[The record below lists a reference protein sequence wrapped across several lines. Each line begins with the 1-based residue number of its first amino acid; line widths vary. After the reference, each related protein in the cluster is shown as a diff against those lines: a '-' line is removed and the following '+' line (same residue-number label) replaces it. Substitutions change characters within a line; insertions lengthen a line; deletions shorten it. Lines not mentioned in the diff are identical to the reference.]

1 VVASAAAAAAATA
14 SPVADAAAVPE
25 AGGWTPLWRA
35 DDPARF
41 ATGTR
46 PPAAD
51 MGSVVTGDVTIQLQT
66 APPEVQAVPRA
77 IPRLPSASTESK
89 MGWESQRQPRSPGGM
104 STLRF
109 ALLAVPLIALIVVG
123 LWLLVGPDPAAPV
136 APAAAPA
143 ARPPPV
149 PTAKPIAPA
158 PDTAPSRGGNAPVTP
173 AGAHARPE
181 PHSELRPDPA
191 AAEPSRRSS
200 SRHTTAAKV
209 VEARVSAPPAPA
221 GAPASAQA
229 AAPPAAPAPMPASN
243 AAAPPQTAPA
253 FPPMPTTARPAMSRA
268 LVATLA
274 PLPAA
279 PPSPAPT
286 PAAAVS
292 APVVLSRAAIE
303 RVAADHARAL
313 SKCDAGEPLHGE
325 VAVRFLVNA
334 QGKVDKAQLA
344 MPLRKPKVAA
354 CILRLVQK
362 WQFPPQ
368 PASGAQGT
376 YTLSFR

>member
-1 VVASAAAAAAATA
+1 
-14 SPVADAAAVPE
+14 
-25 AGGWTPLWRA
+25 
-35 DDPARF
+35 
-41 ATGTR
+41 
-46 PPAAD
+46 
-51 MGSVVTGDVTIQLQT
+51 
-66 APPEVQAVPRA
+66 
-77 IPRLPSASTESK
+77 
-89 MGWESQRQPRSPGGM
+89 
-104 STLRF
+104 
-109 ALLAVPLIALIVVG
+109 
-123 LWLLVGPDPAAPV
+123 
-136 APAAAPA
+136 
-143 ARPPPV
+143 
-149 PTAKPIAPA
+149 
-158 PDTAPSRGGNAPVTP
+158 
-173 AGAHARPE
+173 
-181 PHSELRPDPA
+181 
-191 AAEPSRRSS
+191 
-200 SRHTTAAKV
+200 
-209 VEARVSAPPAPA
+209 
-221 GAPASAQA
+221 
-229 AAPPAAPAPMPASN
+229 
-243 AAAPPQTAPA
+243 
-253 FPPMPTTARPAMSRA
+253 MPTTARPAMSRA

>member
-1 VVASAAAAAAATA
+1 
-14 SPVADAAAVPE
+14 
-25 AGGWTPLWRA
+25 
-35 DDPARF
+35 
-41 ATGTR
+41 
-46 PPAAD
+46 
-51 MGSVVTGDVTIQLQT
+51 
-66 APPEVQAVPRA
+66 
-77 IPRLPSASTESK
+77 
-89 MGWESQRQPRSPGGM
+89 
-104 STLRF
+104 
-109 ALLAVPLIALIVVG
+109 
-123 LWLLVGPDPAAPV
+123 
-136 APAAAPA
+136 
-143 ARPPPV
+143 
-149 PTAKPIAPA
+149 
-158 PDTAPSRGGNAPVTP
+158 
-173 AGAHARPE
+173 
-181 PHSELRPDPA
+181 
-191 AAEPSRRSS
+191 
-200 SRHTTAAKV
+200 
-209 VEARVSAPPAPA
+209 
-221 GAPASAQA
+221 
-229 AAPPAAPAPMPASN
+229 MPASN

-253 FPPMPTTARPAMSRA
+253 FPPMPATARPAMSRA

-292 APVVLSRAAIE
+292 GPVVLSRAAIE

-325 VAVRFLVNA
+325 IAVHFLVDA